1 MYNIGY
7 DLGSS
12 SLKIALTNAKNGKK
26 ICVLQEPN
34 HEMNIISKN
43 KNWAEQ
49 DPDQWWKYFCDGT
62 KRIIKE
68 SKIKSSEIVA
78 IGISYQMHG
87 LVLVDKNFQVLYNSI
102 IWCDGRAVD
111 IGNKAFSE
119 IGEKKCME
127 FLLNS
132 PGNFTAS
139 KLAWVKENLPEIY
152 DKTYKFMLPGD
163 YLAYKLTGDVT
174 TTITG
179 LSEGIFW
186 DYKENKLANF
196 LFDHYGI
203 NTALCPE
210 IVENFTNQCFT
221 NRKAANETGLPYN
234 IPINYRAGDQ
244 PNNALSLNIL
254 NPGEVA
260 VTAGTSGVIY
270 AISDNL
276 SSKESLRINNF
287 AHVNYTRKNSV
298 LGKLLCV
305 NGVGIKYRWMKNIL
319 GIDSYYQMNDMAEN
333 VDVGSEDLFVFPYG
347 NGPER
352 MFDNKNIGSSFINI
366 DLNKHSTDHLV
377 RSSIE
382 GIVFSMIYGL
392 EILKNDNVNPT
403 VIRAGN
409 DNLFQ
414 SEVFSKTFSTL
425 SESKIE
431 IFDVTGAY
439 GAARSASLDVEI
451 SKQTNNDFLK
461 EIIPSKNKNI
471 YFDSYSKWKEKLSLI
486 LN

>member
-1 MYNIGY
+1 MQ
-7 DLGSS
+7 
-12 SLKIALTNAKNGKK
+12 KTEKNLFIKRA
-26 ICVLQEPN
+26 N
-34 HEMNIISKN
+34 HEMDIISKN

-49 DPDQWWKYFCDGT
+49 DPNYWWKCLCEGT

-68 SKIKSSEIVA
+68 TKIKSSEIVS

-87 LVLVDKNFQVLYNSI
+87 LVLIDENDEVLHNSI

-111 IGNKAFSE
+111 IGNKAFNE
-119 IGEKKCME
+119 IGEEKCME

-152 DKTYKFMLPGD
+152 EKTYKFMLPGD
-163 YLAYKLTGDVT
+163 FLAFKLTGNAT

-186 DYKENKLANF
+186 NFKKNKLANF
-196 LFDHYGI
+196 LFDYYGI
-203 NTALCPE
+203 NPLLCPE
-210 IVENFTNQCFT
+210 IVENFTSQSFT
-221 NRKAANETGLPYN
+221 NKEAANETGLPYN

-270 AISDNL
+270 AVSDNL

-298 LGKLLCV
+298 LGKLLCI

-319 GIDSYYQMNDMAEN
+319 GIDSYYKMNNMAKN
-333 VDVGSEDLFVFPYG
+333 VDIGSKDLFVFPYG

-352 MFDNKNIGSSFINI
+352 MFENKNIGSSFINI
-366 DLNKHSTDHLV
+366 DLNKHSIEHLV

-382 GIVFSMIYGL
+382 
-392 EILKNDNVNPT
+392 E
-403 VIRAGN
+403 
-409 DNLFQ
+409 
-414 SEVFSKTFSTL
+414 
-425 SESKIE
+425 
-431 IFDVTGAY
+431 
-439 GAARSASLDVEI
+439 
-451 SKQTNNDFLK
+451 
-461 EIIPSKNKNI
+461 
-471 YFDSYSKWKEKLSLI
+471 
-486 LN
+486 